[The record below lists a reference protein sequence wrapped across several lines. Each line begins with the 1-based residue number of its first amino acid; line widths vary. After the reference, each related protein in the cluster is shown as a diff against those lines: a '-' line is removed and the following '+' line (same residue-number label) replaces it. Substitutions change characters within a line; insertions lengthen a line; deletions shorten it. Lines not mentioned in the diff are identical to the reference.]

1 MRTTL
6 VIDDDVL
13 RAAKERARHERRT
26 VGQVL
31 SDLARQAM
39 TGEGQAGES
48 VRQGFVVLP
57 ARGGVVSNE
66 LVTEL
71 RDEEGV

>member
-1 MRTTL
+1 M
-6 VIDDDVL
+6 
-13 RAAKERARHERRT
+13 
-26 VGQVL
+26 GQVL

>member
-1 MRTTL
+1 M
-6 VIDDDVL
+6 
-13 RAAKERARHERRT
+13 
-26 VGQVL
+26 GQQVL

-39 TGEGQAGES
+39 TGEGQADET
-48 VRQGFVVLP
+48 VRQGFAVLP
-57 ARGGVVSNE
+57 ARGDVVSND